1 MLFKGKVKKILDEQA
16 GEKAIMA
23 IDMLLTPIY
32 YSKTYKLSE
41 EEKTIVYIEA
51 LEREINNG
59 GFSQFFFNS
68 SGDDTEE
75 TVRALRNVGSN
86 KFLGLLISAIEQF
99 PNSYVPKDRVERQH
113 ILERVEATARQTWND
128 LDTEFYKYEE
138 DLYSLLRN
146 YMLANIKRFR

>member
-1 MLFKGKVKKILDEQA
+1 MLFKRKVKKILDEQA

-32 YSKTYKLSE
+32 YSKPDKLSD

-75 TVRALRNVGSN
+75 TVRALRNVGSK

-99 PNSYVPKDRVERQH
+99 PNAYVPKDPVERQH

-138 DLYSLLRN
+138 DLYSLMRN
-146 YMLANIKRFR
+146 YMLANIKSFR